1 MITLGQVEVE
11 PLELPHVEW
20 SLISPELILIGGALA
35 LLVAGTFRR
44 DRAMATASC
53 IFTVAVGLAAMV
65 AAWGLWEDVGGGSRG
80 ARLAVA
86 DAVVVDGYG
95 IFFTF
100 AICSAVVLG
109 ALLAHGYLRQENL
122 ESPSFLVL
130 MMLSASGG
138 IVMAKANDLILI
150 FLGLEIL
157 SIALYV
163 LAGYHQRR
171 EQSREAA
178 IKYFVLGSFSSAFFL
193 YGVALTSGATGST
206 NLGFIS
212 AFLGTQ
218 TVTGGVLLGGFALL
232 LVGLGFKVAA
242 VPFHM
247 WTPDVYQGSPT
258 PVTGFM
264 AAAAKAAGFAAL
276 LRIFFSAFGT
286 ERLDWQPIVWVL
298 AVLSMVVGS
307 VLAVVQSDVKRM
319 LAYSSISHAGY
330 VLIGLQ
336 AANDRG
342 IAGSLFYLLAYTFLI
357 LGSFA
362 IVGLV
367 SRRGDDRTGLDA
379 YRGLAR
385 DRPLLAFAFTVFL
398 LAQAGVPF
406 TSGFLAKFYVISAAV
421 EARSYAIAVI
431 AMLAAVVAAFFYLRL
446 IVVMYMAEDQT
457 LAGVGPETALTGASQ
472 GGVTTSV
479 ATVTR
484 VEIPVAA
491 AVAIGIAL
499 AFTIGAGLIPQPVL
513 DFARHATLLRL

>member
-1 MITLGQVEVE
+1 MQTL
-11 PLELPHVEW
+11 PLPDIEW
-20 SLISPELILIGGALA
+20 SQLAPELILIGAALA
-35 LLVAGTFRR
+35 LLVSGTFRR
-44 DRAMATASC
+44 DRSMATASC
-53 IFTVAVGLAAMV
+53 IFTVAAALAAML
-65 AAWGLWEDVGGGSRG
+65 AAWGLWQDLDGGRTG
-80 ARLAVA
+80 RLALA
-86 DAVVVDGYG
+86 DAVVVDRYA
-95 IFFTF
+95 IFFTIV
-100 AICSAVVLG
+100 ICIAVALG
-109 ALLAHGYLRQENL
+109 ALLAHGYLRQEEL

-130 MMLSASGG
+130 TLLSASGG
-138 IVMAKANDLILI
+138 VLMAKANDLILI

-157 SIALYV
+157 SMALYV

-171 EQSREAA
+171 DESREAA

-193 YGVALTSGATGST
+193 YGVALTYGATGST
-206 NLGFIS
+206 NMAFIS

-218 TVTGGVLLGGFALL
+218 TVTGGVLLGGMALL

-276 LRIFFSAFGT
+276 LRIFFSTFGT
-286 ERLDWQPIVWVL
+286 ERLDWQPIVWAL

-307 VLAVVQSDVKRM
+307 VLAVVQTDVKRM

-330 VLIGLQ
+330 VLVGLQ

-357 LGSFA
+357 VGSFA
-362 IVGLV
+362 TVAIVA
-367 SRRGDDRTGLDA
+367 RRGDTRTGLDA

-385 DRPLLAFAFTVFL
+385 ERPLLAFAFTVFL

-421 EARSYAIAVI
+421 EAGSYALAII

-446 IVVMYMAEDQT
+446 IVVMYMGED
-457 LAGVGPETALTGASQ
+457 EALPGADPVAPGS
-472 GGVTTSV
+472 GGVAL
-479 ATVTR
+479 ATAAATR
-484 VEIPVAA
+484 VEVPVAA
-491 AVAIGIAL
+491 AVAIGVAL
-499 AFTIGAGLIPQPVL
+499 VFTIGAGLVPQPVL
-513 DFARHATLLRL
+513 DFARDATLLRL